1 MLRVGMN
8 TVGRPT
14 TQEQDRKG
22 SVASAPKGTVL
33 SVNNLSHEASE
44 DDIKHFFE
52 GFAIVA
58 IEGFRGCARVQ
69 FASAD
74 EAERARQS
82 KKGQM
87 MEAGGDTRRIMDL
100 NIVGRPPAKGFV
112 ASAPKG
118 TVLSV
123 NNLSSEASEDDI
135 KHFFEGFAIVAIERH
150 QQGAYVQFA
159 SADEAERAMQVK
171 EGQMMEAGH
180 DMRRI
185 DLKFVGRPHLE
196 GPKGLKKSAP
206 KGTVLSVNNLSS
218 EASVEDIKHFFDGF
232 AIVAI
237 DGFRGHAY
245 VQFAS
250 ADEAERAMQ
259 VKEGQMM
266 EAGHDTQRIDMKFV
280 GRLQSEVRRGPKG
293 LKKSAP
299 KGTVLSVN
307 NLSSEASE
315 DDIKHFFEEF
325 AIVAIE
331 RHQQGAYV
339 QFASA
344 DEAEQAMQSKK
355 GQMME
360 AGNDMLRVGINIV
373 GRPQSEVG
381 QGPKGLKKSAP
392 KGTVLSVN
400 NLSYEA
406 SEEDIKH
413 FFEGFAIVAIENHLQ
428 DAYVQFASADEAERA
443 MQAKNMQTMNAGGS
457 GARVITMTF
466 AQAGNAVEKRKVLA
480 SEPPAHK
487 RHRA

>member
-1 MLRVGMN
+1 MLSTSSRDTAPAHDMLRVGMN

-159 SADEAERAMQVK
+159 SADEAERAMQAK
-171 EGQMMEAGH
+171 EGQMMDAEH

-266 EAGHDTQRIDMKFV
+266 EAGHDMRRIDLKFV
-280 GRLQSEVRRGPKG
+280 GRPPMKG
-293 LKKSAP
+293 
-299 KGTVLSVN
+299 
-307 NLSSEASE
+307 
-315 DDIKHFFEEF
+315 F
-325 AIVAIE
+325 VA
-331 RHQQGAYV
+331 
-339 QFASA
+339 
-344 DEAEQAMQSKK
+344 
-355 GQMME
+355 
-360 AGNDMLRVGINIV
+360 
-373 GRPQSEVG
+373 
-381 QGPKGLKKSAP
+381 SAP